1 MSRLFSIAD
10 ALSLKVTPP
19 RVRTWLFDPPYNIGY
34 HYGGKV
40 SDRRSASDYE
50 EWIGSNAV
58 VMAELSEDDAHLFL
72 VIYPDTAYR
81 LIEPIQKAGWRLNQ
95 WLTWVYPSNI
105 GHSKKRFTRA
115 SRAVIWFT
123 RGEPETFMRSVQ
135 QPYRNPTDRR
145 IKQHIANGRTG
156 VNLYDYWEINL
167 RKNVSKGYAGWF
179 NQLPFELVNRI
190 VLTTT
195 KEDEWVG
202 DLMAGGGTLH
212 EVGITCDRHAFLND
226 IDERALEIWEGIA

>member
-1 MSRLFSIAD
+1 MSHQFSIAD
-10 ALSLKVTPP
+10 ALSLEVEPSP
-19 RVRTWLFDPPYNIGY
+19 VRTWLFDPPYNIGFA
-34 HYGGKV
+34 YGVGVK
-40 SDRRSASDYE
+40 DRLAESDYE
-50 EWIGSNAV
+50 AWIGDAAS
-58 VMAELSEDDAHLFL
+58 VMYDLSKKDAHLFL

-81 LIEPIQKAGWRLNQ
+81 LVEPITNAGWNLNQ
-95 WLTWVYPSNI
+95 WITWVYPSNI

-115 SRAVIWFT
+115 SRAVLWFT
-123 RGEPETFMRSVQ
+123 RGEPETFMRGVQ

-156 VNLYDYWEINL
+156 VNLYDWWEVNL

-179 NQLPFELVNRI
+179 NQLPFDLVNRI

-212 EVGITCDRHAFLND
+212 EVAITCGRHAFLND
-226 IDERALEIWEGIA
+226 IDERALEIWETIK